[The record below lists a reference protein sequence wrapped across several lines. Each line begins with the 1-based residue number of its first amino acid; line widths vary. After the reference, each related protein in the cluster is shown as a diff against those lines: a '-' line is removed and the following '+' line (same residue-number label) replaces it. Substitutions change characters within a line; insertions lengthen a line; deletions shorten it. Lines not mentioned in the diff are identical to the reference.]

1 MIYFTSDLH
10 FGHAN
15 IIRLCNRPFADADEM
30 DEALIANWNR
40 RVGPADTVYLV
51 GDIVWDHRKVPYYME
66 RLAGKKILISSG
78 NHDAS
83 WVRKEACRP
92 YFEDMVPYLETRL
105 CGHPVTLCHYPL
117 LEWRDSREDT
127 PKHLG
132 YLIHGHIHNRV
143 SEEYHALYVAPH
155 ALNAGVDVNGYV
167 PVTFEELLAN
177 NMAFKAEA
185 LPSPADRALLES
197 RYQQWVLGE
206 RPTA

>member
-15 IIRLCNRPFADADEM
+15 IIRLCNRPFGSVEDM
-30 DEALIANWNR
+30 DEALIEGWNR
-40 RVGPADTVYLV
+40 RVRQEDTVYLV
-51 GDIVWDHRKVPYYME
+51 GDIVWDHRKVPDYMN

-83 WVRKEACRP
+83 WVRREACKP

-117 LEWRDSREDT
+117 LEWKDSREDT
-127 PKHLG
+127 PKHVG

-143 SEEYHALYVAPH
+143 SEEYRQLYLQPH
-155 ALNAGVDVNGYV
+155 ALNAGVDVNGFL
-167 PVTFEELLAN
+167 PVTFEELLEN
-177 NMAFKAEA
+177 NMAFKRSA
-185 LPSPADRALLES
+185 LSSPTDREVLEE
-197 RYQQWVLGE
+197 RYRSLVIGA
-206 RPTA
+206 PCST

>member
-15 IIRLCNRPFADADEM
+15 IIRLCNRPFGDVTEM
-30 DEALIANWNR
+30 DEALIAGWNR
-40 RVGPADTVYLV
+40 RVKPTDTVYLV
-51 GDIVWDHRKVPYYME
+51 GDIVWNHKLVPLYME

-105 CGHPVTLCHYPL
+105 EGRLITLCHYPM
-117 LEWRDSREDT
+117 LEWRNSREEA
-127 PKHLG
+127 PRHLG

-143 SEEYHALYVAPH
+143 SEEYRPLFLQPH
-155 ALNAGVDVNGYV
+155 ALNAGADVNGFA

-177 NMAFKAEA
+177 NMAFKRAA
-185 LPSPADRALLES
+185 LTAPEDRAVLEA
-197 RYQQWVLGE
+197 RYRRLVVGE
-206 RPTA
+206 DGGS